1 MLLKNKIAL
10 ITGAGRGIGRAICL
24 VFARKGADVVVTD
37 IDEST
42 AREVA
47 QQVAKIGRR
56 SIALYMEVS
65 SEESVEQATNAAIGK
80 FGRVDIWVNNAG
92 VGSRAMLHEMTCEQW
107 NRVLDINLRG
117 TFLGTRAAARVMI
130 PNKWGRIIN
139 ISSRAG
145 KGGSYGHCNYASSKA
160 GIIALTKS
168 AARELG
174 RYNITVNAILPGF
187 IPTELTK
194 NLDSSI
200 TMPEQRVVPREGR
213 PEDVAYAAA
222 YLASDE
228 AEWVTG
234 ITLEVTGG
242 TGMFAG

>member
-200 TMPEQRVVPREGR
+200 TMPEQRVVLREGR